1 MANNV
6 SFNQASTSQS
16 TPLAV
21 TALGEIAD
29 QLGKK
34 DWNFKVDPC
43 TGNDQSWTTTT
54 QVDTY
59 YYNNT
64 LNCNCNISDD
74 GVCHVVEL
82 YQNFDRAISDK
93 HNTVVARQ
101 GSGSI
106 IKLSAFTH
114 GVVLGLTGILPP
126 ALAKLPHLKTIFFVQ
141 FPLACS
147 DLIAN
152 YLSGNIPQEWASM
165 QLEFLSIS
173 TNNLSGPIPTY
184 LGNITT
190 LKIMRIESNWF
201 SGFVPPKLGNLV
213 NLELLIL
220 SANNLTGELPA
231 TLINL
236 TKLIEFRISS
246 NNFTGRVP
254 DFFQTWKQRQKLEI
268 QASGP
273 EGPIPPSISA
283 LSTLTELDLSFNRLK
298 GNVPDL
304 GGLARLNLMCLTNDI
319 VLFAK

>member
-1 MANNV
+1 MGFEAA
-6 SFNQASTSQS
+6 FYDGA
-16 TPLAV
+16 PLL

-74 GVCHVVEL
+74 GVCHVVE
-82 YQNFDRAISDK
+82 F
-93 HNTVVARQ
+93 
-101 GSGSI
+101 
-106 IKLSAFTH
+106 
-114 GVVLGLTGILPP
+114 
-126 ALAKLPHLKTIFFVQ
+126 
-141 FPLACS
+141 

-304 GGLARLNLMCLTNDI
+304 GGLARLNLILQIHNTAWLLVDVHGLMCKVFDKQLAHSEYSTVDQE
-319 VLFAK
+319 

>member
-1 MANNV
+1 MWR
-6 SFNQASTSQS
+6 SSRIRKED
-16 TPLAV
+16 V

-54 QVDTY
+54 QSV
-59 YYNNT
+59 
-64 LNCNCNISDD
+64 
-74 GVCHVVEL
+74 
-82 YQNFDRAISDK
+82 
-93 HNTVVARQ
+93 
-101 GSGSI
+101 GSYWYTSTSSS
-106 IKLSAFTH
+106 KAT
-114 GVVLGLTGILPP
+114 PP
-126 ALAKLPHLKTIFFVQ
+126 EDYHLKIDLSFFVQ

-190 LKIMRIESNWF
+190 LKIMYALVVSFFLTNCLDSKIISLENREQLVFWICS
-201 SGFVPPKLGNLV
+201 PKLGNLV
-213 NLELLIL
+213 NLELLSFPFGDCSIL

-236 TKLIEFRISS
+236 TKLIELCSNSNFGIFIESRISS

-254 DFFQTWKQRQKLEI
+254 DFFQTWKQLKVSGAISICLSCFVNREI

-304 GGLARLNLMCLTNDI
+304 GGLARLNLM
-319 VLFAK
+319 